1 MGLEASDLS
10 DGAILESTQQFQNGN
25 GQVQFK
31 ITLPSGRE
39 LESEW
44 LSPDMKK
51 KAMVSWLDVVKDQA
65 ILDADQAR
73 AEAREVAMKQ
83 RRDALEASTQET
95 DMATSPAPGQSLH
108 TTGSQSPSP
117 VTAPVVGYTAV
128 NGAAPSASPDAY
140 VAAGLTAAE
149 ADYTHW
155 NAVAIDA
162 MERALKARENIYKW
176 TNIKRS
182 LEGHEQSSSVNR
194 SSDTRTS
201 GSGNNSP
208 PVRKR
213 RKRTVAKSTD
223 FKEPKSLEGQYD
235 AI

>member
-51 KAMVSWLDVVKDQA
+51 KAMVQWLDVVKDQA

-73 AEAREVAMKQ
+73 AEAREAAMKQ
-83 RRDALEASTQET
+83 RRDAAQAQEPTPENVSTDTQPPSST
-95 DMATSPAPGQSLH
+95 GQSLSAP
-108 TTGSQSPSP
+108 TAGPAAVAASQRQPI
-117 VTAPVVGYTAV
+117 T
-128 NGAAPSASPDAY
+128 SPDDF
-140 VAAGLTAAE
+140 VAAGLKAAE
-149 ADYTHW
+149 ADYDHW
-155 NAVAIDA
+155 NQVALDA
-162 MERALKARENIYKW
+162 ASRLVAAQQNISKW

-182 LEGHEQSSSVNR
+182 LEGHAQSSTSNHP
-194 SSDTRTS
+194 DTARNDSTDTS
-201 GSGNNSP
+201 GSP
-208 PVRKR
+208 APRR
-213 RKRTVAKSTD
+213 RKRAVAKSTD
-223 FKEPKSLEGQYD
+223 VKVYD
-235 AI
+235 FSGALGGSGSV